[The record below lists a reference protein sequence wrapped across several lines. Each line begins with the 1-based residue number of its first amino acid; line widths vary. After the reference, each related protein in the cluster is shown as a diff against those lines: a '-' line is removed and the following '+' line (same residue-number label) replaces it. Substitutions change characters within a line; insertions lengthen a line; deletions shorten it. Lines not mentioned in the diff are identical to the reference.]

1 MPDPGLSID
10 LCYIDPQREEKIMAR
25 TTRQVARRSTPHR
38 DSGMKYRGKSTRGEQ
53 SQQTGS
59 AIIAMGAA
67 LGVVVLFVLGFA
79 LVATVGRGSSVA
91 SASGGGP
98 VSKVPAGYGSLNHA
112 KGACGNAG
120 QAACPAA
127 DPGWVAASTASPAAG
142 AAAITGRP
150 GYGAT
155 RRRTC
160 YIR

>member
-1 MPDPGLSID
+1 MPDPGLSIY
-10 LCYIDPQREEKIMAR
+10 LCYVHPQREEKIMAR
-25 TTRQVARRSTPHR
+25 TTRRVARRSTPHR

-91 SASGGGP
+91 GASGGGP

-112 KGACGNAG
+112 KGPCGNAG
-120 QAACPAA
+120 QAACSAA
-127 DPGWVAASTASPAAG
+127 DPGWFAVSAASPGAV
-142 AAAITGRP
+142 AAAISGSPDYMAMQGRY
-150 GYGAT
+150 GYV
-155 RRRTC
+155 
-160 YIR
+160 